1 MKPAAGKASRSRSRG
16 HLRLISGPACP
27 HPGHVDP
34 TGQPS
39 PHAHLAVGYDAV
51 EEAALAQLALDIE
64 AATVRYAHATGADA
78 RSPARVMAVIS
89 TSLLEASVA
98 YAQELGNVGGPHFD
112 AVRMA
117 RAARVVAE
125 DMIAE
130 EAASE
135 PGFRL

>member
-34 TGQPS
+34 TGKPS

-64 AATVRYAHATGADA
+64 TLQPCQPRQ
-78 RSPARVMAVIS
+78 S
-89 TSLLEASVA
+89 TLHHCPRAPQYGTFEMCRLL
-98 YAQELGNVGGPHFD
+98 
-112 AVRMA
+112 R
-117 RAARVVAE
+117 
-125 DMIAE
+125 
-130 EAASE
+130 
-135 PGFRL
+135 